1 MRWGDSSVNGKVYA
15 LTNITLDAI
24 QVIRTLEENGKCTVG
39 IADILLN
46 RLLELSKTGGMN
58 NE

>member
-1 MRWGDSSVNGKVYA
+1 MNGKVYA
-15 LTNITLDAI
+15 LTNVALDAI
-24 QVIRTLEENGKCTVG
+24 QVIRTLEQAGQCDTG

>member
-24 QVIRTLEENGKCTVG
+24 QVIRTLEENGKCTAG